1 MLPARG
7 AKRMGKTRFPLVLCA
22 LLLAMALLVGIMT
35 FTDLAGMVH
44 KGPLFSGMQKVR
56 DHDIR

>member
-1 MLPARG
+1 MLPASLFYAHSCWLWR
-7 AKRMGKTRFPLVLCA
+7 RF
-22 LLLAMALLVGIMT
+22 GIMT
-35 FTDLAGMVH
+35 FTDLAGMVN